1 MSMSTKKKVLTE
13 EQKNECAEL
22 KKIFEQKKAE
32 LNLSQAEVAEYFGMS
47 QSAINHYLNGI
58 NALNAYIATKF
69 AKLLRV
75 TVSTFSE
82 RLALEIADMAKSI
95 DQDQINLLMAEQNSK
110 DERVVIDV
118 LNVEASAGN
127 GSTGDLVEVVS
138 RLYYVP
144 EQYYTLFRGIN
155 PDGIRVINIKGDSMS
170 PTFNSGDMVFVDINT
185 HNFDGDGVYIFNYKN
200 ALYIKRLQCIG
211 DKYLVLSDNP
221 SYREWTID
229 DESQLFIQGKVKVH
243 QSQKLNF
250 IG

>member
-1 MSMSTKKKVLTE
+1 MSISTKKKALTE

-69 AKLLRV
+69 AKLLKV

-82 RLALEIADMAKSI
+82 RLAIEIAEMAKTI
-95 DQDQINLLMAEQNSK
+95 DKEEIALLASTKNEGEK
-110 DERVVIDV
+110 IIIDV

-155 PDGIRVINIKGDSMS
+155 PDGIRVINIKGDSMA
-170 PTFNSGDMVFVDINT
+170 PTFNSGDMVFVNIKIQS
-185 HNFDGDGVYIFNYKN
+185 FDGDGVYIFNYKN
-200 ALYIKRLQCIG
+200 ALYIKRLQRIG
-211 DKYLVLSDNP
+211 EKFLVLSDNKT
-221 SYREWTID
+221 YKEWDID
-229 DESQLFIQGKVKVH
+229 DENQLFIQGKVIVH

>member
-1 MSMSTKKKVLTE
+1 MSMSTKKKALTT
-13 EQKNECAEL
+13 EQKRECAEL
-22 KKIFEQKKAE
+22 KKIFEEKKEA

-69 AKLLRV
+69 AKLLKV
-75 TVSTFSE
+75 TVSAFSE
-82 RLALEIADMAKSI
+82 RLAIEIAEMAKTI
-95 DQDQINLLMAEQNSK
+95 DKEEIALLASTKNEGEK
-110 DERVVIDV
+110 IIIDV

-127 GSTGDLVEVVS
+127 GSVGDLVEVVS

-155 PDGIRVINIKGDSMS
+155 PEGLRVINIKGDSMA
-170 PTFNSGDMVFVDINT
+170 PTFNSGDMIFVDINT
-185 HNFDGDGVYIFNYKN
+185 QTFEGDGVYIFNYKN
-200 ALYIKRLQCIG
+200 ALYVKRLQRAG
-211 DKYLVLSDNP
+211 EKFLVLSDNP
-221 SYREWTID
+221 TYREWEIN
-229 DESQLFIQGKVKVH
+229 DESQLFIQGKVIVH